1 MGCPGFEPGTNR
13 LKAEYS
19 TVELATPFIARYDL
33 LQSVNF
39 CLQNANLSFTRLASL
54 TCF

>member
-1 MGCPGFEPGTNR
+1 
-13 LKAEYS
+13 
-19 TVELATPFIARYDL
+19 